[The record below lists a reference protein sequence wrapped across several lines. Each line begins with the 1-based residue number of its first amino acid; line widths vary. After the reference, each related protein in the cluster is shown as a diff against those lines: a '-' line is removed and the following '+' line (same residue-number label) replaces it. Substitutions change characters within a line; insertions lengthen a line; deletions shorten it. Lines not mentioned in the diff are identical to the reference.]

1 MDQLNSVC
9 VKLNEAATVSSSK
22 APNTSIMDRSLNVL
36 LFGIEEDKNA
46 SGWHQKVLDIL
57 KYVAGND
64 VDTVDMFR
72 LGRFDTKKVRPVMV
86 KLRSVWDKRILLSN
100 SYKLKQYTGR
110 VFLVADEPIDVQRK
124 NTMLRMKT
132 RAERDGKQVTVHNG
146 VLVVNNMAIFS
157 LEKGVIRSNQPIL
170 NNGDK

>member
-1 MDQLNSVC
+1 
-9 VKLNEAATVSSSK
+9 
-22 APNTSIMDRSLNVL
+22 
-36 LFGIEEDKNA
+36 
-46 SGWHQKVLDIL
+46 
-57 KYVAGND
+57 
-64 VDTVDMFR
+64 
-72 LGRFDTKKVRPVMV
+72 MV

-146 VLVVNNMAIFS
+146 VLVVNNIDIFFVGERCYS
-157 LEKGVIRSNQPIL
+157 VKSTYIEQWRQVTLAW
-170 NNGDK
+170 